1 MVRRI
6 VQSPFSVRKCSLI
19 HFTFPFP
26 PFLVLINSVRTR
38 GPYETSPVPDQ
49 PRSLPERLRW
59 LRKNRGLTQVEV
71 SEALGCEQAMISSW
85 EVGRTRPSAIAL
97 GALARFYDV
106 SLLALDA
113 DEGFMDQAARA
124 LAKARDAENG
134 KASPT
139 NQVSITLQP
148 GSAGRLVVMDTQ
160 KGSEDHI
167 DPAEGMSKLL
177 QALKKGRQAWI
188 ILK

>member
-1 MVRRI
+1 MD
-6 VQSPFSVRKCSLI
+6 
-19 HFTFPFP
+19 
-26 PFLVLINSVRTR
+26 VRTR

-49 PRSLPERLRW
+49 PRNLPERLRW

-97 GALARFYDV
+97 GALARFYDL

-113 DEGFMDQAARA
+113 GEGFMDQAVRA
-124 LAKARDAENG
+124 LAKAREIENG
-134 KASPT
+134 KVGASSEI
-139 NQVSITLQP
+139 SITLQP
-148 GSAGRLVVMDTQ
+148 GSPGRLVVMDAA

-167 DPAEGMSKLL
+167 DPAEGMAKLL

-188 ILK
+188 VLR

>member
-1 MVRRI
+1 MG
-6 VQSPFSVRKCSLI
+6 
-19 HFTFPFP
+19 
-26 PFLVLINSVRTR
+26 SVRTR

-97 GALARFYDV
+97 GALARFYDL

-113 DEGFMDQAARA
+113 GEGFMDQAARA
-124 LAKARDAENG
+124 LAKARESESG
-134 KASPT
+134 KAGATSEI
-139 NQVSITLQP
+139 SITLQP
-148 GSAGRLVVMDTQ
+148 GSPGRLVVMDTA

-167 DPAEGMSKLL
+167 DPAEGMAKLL

-188 ILK
+188 VLR